1 MRQENLNHVLLAHI
15 NINSVRNNFDHLV
28 SSIKNNIDILMISET
43 KLDNSFP
50 TMQLYIEGYY
60 IYRLDR
66 YEYGGGILLHV
77 REDVPSKL
85 I

>member
-1 MRQENLNHVLLAHI
+1 
-15 NINSVRNNFDHLV
+15 
-28 SSIKNNIDILMISET
+28 MISET

-66 YEYGGGILLHV
+66 NEYGGGILLHV
-77 REDVPSKL
+77 REDVPPKL